1 MCVARIEKLL
11 RLKVCKYPANVDALT
26 YPIVVSLT
34 SCWPMT
40 SSQRTQVTQDSP
52 GSLTS
57 LQIP

>member
-26 YPIVVSLT
+26 YLNVVSLT
-34 SCWPMT
+34 SCWPMA
-40 SSQRTQVTQDSP
+40 SSQRTQLTPDSP